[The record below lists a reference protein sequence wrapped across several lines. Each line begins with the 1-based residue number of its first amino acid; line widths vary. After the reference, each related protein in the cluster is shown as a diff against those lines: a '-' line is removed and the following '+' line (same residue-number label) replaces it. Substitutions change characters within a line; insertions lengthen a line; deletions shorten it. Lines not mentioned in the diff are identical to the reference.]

1 LTRFGISNASLGTAF
16 LKRYSFVSVG
26 KGAIQRR
33 AFLLASL
40 QQPVKSPFA
49 LHMQLQLWLDD
60 RALDL
65 DSAPAFISDLLPPKE
80 YVYMNPV
87 PDFPLTEEKCL
98 KLIRPL

>member
-1 LTRFGISNASLGTAF
+1 M
-16 LKRYSFVSVG
+16 
-26 KGAIQRR
+26 
-33 AFLLASL
+33 LASL

-49 LHMQLQLWLDD
+49 LHMLLQLYQGGLDD